1 MGTKRRIVDEIK
13 VDPGLVAQS
22 IASTN
27 VTGRYFPMA
36 MWRKVKASV
45 QFAAMV
51 AAGTIKIEFLQ
62 AKDRAGASAKA
73 IGSLSAITTLLV
85 GGQVM
90 KVVLATFLAT
100 GTITCTLYKNGA
112 VFGTYVFTAHA
123 TVTTLASR
131 QFSISGSDTADGDE
145 LCKCLNDVTYGLPG
159 CFAVNAAGTVS
170 IYAVDDYTVIG
181 LASSPDDATVV
192 KSTVEGEL
200 IIEADKSA
208 FDVQNGFTW
217 VAVKVTTASATVLAS
232 ATLARFGR
240 FNPVQQSA
248 VAPVTG

>member
-13 VDPGLVAQS
+13 IDPALVAQS
-22 IASTN
+22 LASTN
-27 VTGRYFPMA
+27 ATGRYFNMT
-36 MWRKVKASV
+36 MWRKVMATA

-51 AAGTIKIEFLQ
+51 AAGTVKVEFLQ
-62 AKDRAGASAKA
+62 AKDRSGTSAKA
-73 IGSLSAITTLLV
+73 IGSLSATSTALV

-90 KVVLATFLAT
+90 KLVLATFLAT

-217 VAVKVTTASATVLAS
+217 VAVKVTVASATVLCS
-232 ATLARFGR
+232 ANIARLGR
-240 FNPVQQSA
+240 FNPTQQA
-248 VAPVTG
+248 AIAPVTG